1 MDLQLAG
8 LSDAVHHADVV
19 ALTKVPFFVSCST
32 AFQYQHDIIV
42 NKMFFF
48 FQSYSD
54 FFFCCYGSYHV

>member
-8 LSDAVHHADVV
+8 LSNAVHHADVV

-48 FQSYSD
+48 SIL
-54 FFFCCYGSYHV
+54 